1 MCQIKPDC
9 REIKF
14 RTQVFFVILFA
25 VFNVMAFLVYQKRK
39 REREADAR
47 DGIALVPPPTYL
59 HPSLHHKTFPG
70 AGPAASYR
78 GRSGAFSDELQPT
91 ESFRNVS
98 DPQYEFGTLGGDDM
112 GKAFA

>member
-1 MCQIKPDC
+1 M
-9 REIKF
+9 R
-14 RTQVFFVILFA
+14 R
-25 VFNVMAFLVYQKRK
+25 FLLV
-39 REREADAR
+39 AAAATGAR
-47 DGIALVPPPTYL
+47 AQLTEFSSHIVLDGFDLVPPPTYL

>member
-1 MCQIKPDC
+1 MPGEIILLGRASDC
-9 REIKF
+9 F
-14 RTQVFFVILFA
+14 
-25 VFNVMAFLVYQKRK
+25 
-39 REREADAR
+39 
-47 DGIALVPPPTYL
+47 
-59 HPSLHHKTFPG
+59 G

>member
-1 MCQIKPDC
+1 MRRFLLIAA
-9 REIKF
+9 
-14 RTQVFFVILFA
+14 A
-25 VFNVMAFLVYQKRK
+25 VTGARAQLTEFSSHIVLTGFDV
-39 REREADAR
+39 DAR

-59 HPSLHHKTFPG
+59 HPSLHHKTSPG

-98 DPQYEFGTLGGDDM
+98 DPQYEFGALGGDDM

>member
-1 MCQIKPDC
+1 M
-9 REIKF
+9 
-14 RTQVFFVILFA
+14 RTATSTMRRFLLIAAA
-25 VFNVMAFLVYQKRK
+25 VTGAHAQHVMAFLVYQKRK
-39 REREADAR
+39 REREEDA
-47 DGIALVPPPTYL
+47 IALVPPPTYL

>member
-1 MCQIKPDC
+1 MRRFLLLAAAAATARSQLTEFSSHIVLDGFDV
-9 REIKF
+9 EN
-14 RTQVFFVILFA
+14 
-25 VFNVMAFLVYQKRK
+25 FNR
-39 REREADAR
+39 
-47 DGIALVPPPTYL
+47 P
-59 HPSLHHKTFPG
+59 
-70 AGPAASYR
+70 YR

>member
-1 MCQIKPDC
+1 M
-9 REIKF
+9 R
-14 RTQVFFVILFA
+14 
-25 VFNVMAFLVYQKRK
+25 
-39 REREADAR
+39 
-47 DGIALVPPPTYL
+47 G
-59 HPSLHHKTFPG
+59 HKTFPG

>member
-1 MCQIKPDC
+1 M
-9 REIKF
+9 
-14 RTQVFFVILFA
+14 
-25 VFNVMAFLVYQKRK
+25 LVAQNSL
-39 REREADAR
+39 
-47 DGIALVPPPTYL
+47 GPVCPVPLTVRGM
-59 HPSLHHKTFPG
+59 HHKTFPG

>member
-1 MCQIKPDC
+1 M
-9 REIKF
+9 REF
-14 RTQVFFVILFA
+14 ARTPVGRVDL
-25 VFNVMAFLVYQKRK
+25 
-39 REREADAR
+39 
-47 DGIALVPPPTYL
+47 
-59 HPSLHHKTFPG
+59 S
-70 AGPAASYR
+70 SYR

>member
-1 MCQIKPDC
+1 MLAK
-9 REIKF
+9 
-14 RTQVFFVILFA
+14 LFA
-25 VFNVMAFLVYQKRK
+25 SNCW
-39 REREADAR
+39 
-47 DGIALVPPPTYL
+47 
-59 HPSLHHKTFPG
+59 
-70 AGPAASYR
+70 PAASYR